1 MSIQICLLTWWRGQL
16 VGEDEFGN
24 RYFQDRK
31 PNRQGKIRRWV
42 IYKGQPEATKV
53 PADWHG
59 WLHYTVSEV
68 PQKRQSYFWEK
79 KHVPNLTGTPNA
91 YKPKGWGRGKKPSR
105 PVDYEP
111 WEPK

>member
-1 MSIQICLLTWWRGQL
+1 MSVQICLLTWWRGQL

-42 IYKGQPEATKV
+42 IYKGRPEASKV

-59 WLHYTVSEV
+59 WLHYTVNET
-68 PQKRQSYFWEK
+68 PKPREKYAWEK
-79 KHVPNLTGTPNA
+79 PHIPNLTGTPAA
-91 YKPKGWGRGKKPSR
+91 YKPTWDKKSKKSHQPK
-105 PVDYEP
+105 DYEP
-111 WEPK
+111 WSPE